1 MLKKLTYI
9 LILALIIIQF
19 FPPSKNDS
27 GDEKNNIS
35 TKYTVPQK
43 IKAILQTACND
54 CHSNLTSYPWYTN
67 IQPVGWW
74 LQHHVNEGKTELNF
88 SEFATYSDKK
98 AAHKMEEVAEMLD
111 KDEMPLPSY
120 LWIHHDAKLSVD
132 DKALLREWAVKLQ
145 QEIKG

>member
-1 MLKKLTYI
+1 M
-9 LILALIIIQF
+9 
-19 FPPSKNDS
+19 
-27 GDEKNNIS
+27 
-35 TKYTVPQK
+35 
-43 IKAILQTACND
+43 
-54 CHSNLTSYPWYTN
+54 
-67 IQPVGWW
+67 
-74 LQHHVNEGKTELNF
+74 NEGKTELNF

>member
-1 MLKKLTYI
+1 MLKKLAFI

-27 GDEKNNIS
+27 GNETNSIS
-35 TKYTVPQK
+35 TKYIVPEK
-43 IKAILQTACND
+43 IKTILKISCDD
-54 CHSNLTSYPWYTN
+54 CHSNLTIYPWYTH

-74 LQHHVNEGKTELNF
+74 LENHVNEGKAELNF

-98 AAHKMEEVAEMLD
+98 AAHKMEEVAEMLE

-120 LWIHHDAKLSVD
+120 LWIHHDAKLSAD